1 MSLSSTLRFQ
11 LSGLFGVTFLA
22 VLLAG
27 CGSDSKEEGMNE
39 GKEEVEEHACQSCHG
54 MNMAGVSTSPAP
66 GSTAAYAPNLTPDAE
81 TGIAE
86 WSTDQIV
93 TAILTGVDDEGETLC
108 AVMPRFGSL
117 NPPMS
122 MDEAKAIAAYLKSLP
137 AVKNSVMESMCAERK

>member
-1 MSLSSTLRFQ
+1 MSRSSTLPFQ
-11 LSGLFGVTFLA
+11 SSGLLYITFLGA
-22 VLLAG
+22 LLSG
-27 CGSDSKEEGMNE
+27 CGSDSNGDVAS
-39 GKEEVEEHACQSCHG
+39 GKEEVTNRACQSCHG
-54 MNMAGVSTSPAP
+54 MNLAGVAQTPAP

-108 AVMPRFGSL
+108 AVMPRFGSA

-122 MDEAKAIAAYLKSLP
+122 TEDAKAIAAYLKSLP
-137 AVKNSVMESMCAERK
+137 AVKNSVMESMCAERQ